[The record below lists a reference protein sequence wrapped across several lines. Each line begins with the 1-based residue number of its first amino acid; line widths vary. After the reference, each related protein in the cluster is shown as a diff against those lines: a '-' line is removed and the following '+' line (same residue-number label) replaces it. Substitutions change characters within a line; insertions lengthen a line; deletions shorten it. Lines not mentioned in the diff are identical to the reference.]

1 MSEKPD
7 QIPDQISETQKR
19 KAGRPPGSKT
29 KIKKPVQAA
38 AGERRRHMHNVSIQE
53 RIREGCHP
61 DLVFEY
67 YKTILEGKTP
77 IWVEESG
84 MCYVIPDP
92 NPLLPAPTLEQR
104 NAAMKALVDRG
115 YGLPSQSITVDAEF
129 RNKVEL
135 QITGISTQQ
144 LETINLKNLAELAKM
159 FRLPGPE
166 EILDADLVD
175 TNTNSPLLGSTS
187 SEP

>member
-7 QIPDQISETQKR
+7 QIPDQIPETTKR
-19 KAGRPPGSKT
+19 KAGRPVGAKT

-84 MCYVIPDP
+84 VCYVIPDP

-104 NAAMKALVDRG
+104 NSAMKALVDRG

-129 RNKVEL
+129 RNKVEFQL
-135 QITGISTQQ
+135 TGIESKQ
-144 LETINLKNLAELAKM
+144 LEAINLQNLQKLAQM
-159 FRLPGPE
+159 FRLPAPSDIE
-166 EILDADLVD
+166 DAQLVENND
-175 TNTNSPLLGSTS
+175 EKPVAN
-187 SEP
+187 E